1 MNCTVSWSLLAT
13 VYWLIEGMETD
24 DQSFF
29 AGDMPIR
36 LLSPSFN
43 KGKTSPRKRYSC
55 RNRCWYY
62 KIDGT
67 CCVNLEIQEN
77 RNGRK

>member
-1 MNCTVSWSLLAT
+1 
-13 VYWLIEGMETD
+13 MEMD

-36 LLSPSFN
+36 LLCPSFN
-43 KGKTSPRKRYSC
+43 KEQTPSLRYTAAEKEVDIST
-55 RNRCWYY
+55 YMTL
-62 KIDGT
+62 KH
-67 CCVNLEIQEN
+67 VNWEIQEN

>member
-36 LLSPSFN
+36 LLCPSFN
-43 KGKTSPRKRYSC
+43 KGRLHLVRDTVAEKDVDITK
-55 RNRCWYY
+55 
-62 KIDGT
+62 
-67 CCVNLEIQEN
+67 
-77 RNGRK
+77 